1 MVGLPALEA
10 MVCGWLAC
18 PGGGYVVWLAC
29 LPWRGWPWYVV
40 GLPALERAMWLVCLP
55 WRGPWYVVG
64 SPALERMAMVC
75 AGLPALEETDSV
87 AAHARVATQLWLDF
101 LATQPLLRTSRRAA
115 RSVGI

>member
-1 MVGLPALEA
+1 
-10 MVCGWLAC
+10 MVCGGLAC
-18 PGGGYVVWLAC
+18 PGEDGHGMWLAC
-29 LPWRGWPWYVV
+29 LPWRGPYVV